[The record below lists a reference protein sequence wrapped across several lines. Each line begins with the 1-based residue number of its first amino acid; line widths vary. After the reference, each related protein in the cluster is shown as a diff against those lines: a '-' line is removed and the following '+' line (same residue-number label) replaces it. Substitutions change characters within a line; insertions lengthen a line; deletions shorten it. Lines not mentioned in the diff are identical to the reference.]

1 MVDPYAAVNRAR
13 LITSPINDKEKSM
26 PTLPLN
32 DSDLLREQAFINAQW
47 CDADDAATLT
57 VTNPA
62 TGEALASVPSMS
74 ASETRR
80 AIEAAEAAWPA
91 WRARTAAERA
101 ALLERWHAL
110 ILENSE
116 DLAVLMTL
124 EQGKPL
130 SEARGETQYGAS
142 FIKWFAEEA
151 RRAYGETIPSP
162 SVDRRIVILK
172 QPVGVCG
179 AITPWNFP
187 IAMITRKCAPALAA
201 GCPIVIK
208 PSELTPLSA
217 LALAVLAERAGFP
230 PGVVNIVT
238 GLPEGIGGE
247 LTSNPTVRKLSFTGS
262 TRVGSLLMRQSA
274 DDIKRLSLELGGNA
288 PLIVFDD
295 ADLELAVAGAMA
307 SKFRNA
313 GQTCVCANRILV
325 QSGIHD
331 RFVAR
336 LATEIEALR
345 CGDGMEEG
353 TTIGP
358 LINDQAVSKV
368 ARHLDDALSHGAERV
383 IGDVPSGQDRFVAP
397 VLLTKVTE
405 AMLVTQEETFG
416 PIAPIMQFEHEEE
429 AIRIANATPFG
440 LAAYFFTESVR
451 RAWRVGEALEFGMVG
466 LNTGSISMEVAP
478 FGGIKQSGLGR
489 EGAHQGLNE
498 YLEEKAFH
506 MGGLN

>member
-1 MVDPYAAVNRAR
+1 
-13 LITSPINDKEKSM
+13 M
-26 PTLPLN
+26 PTLPLS
-32 DSDLLREQAFINAQW
+32 DRDLLRQQAFINAQW

-62 TGEALASVPSMS
+62 TGEALASVPSMG

-162 SVDRRIVILK
+162 NADRRIVILK

-247 LTSNPTVRKLSFTGS
+247 LTANPTVRKLSFTGS

-295 ADLELAVAGAMA
+295 ADLELAVAGAMV

-345 CGDGMEEG
+345 CGDGMQEG

-358 LINDQAVSKV
+358 LINEQAVSKV
-368 ARHLDDALSHGAERV
+368 ARHLDDALSHGAQRIVGE
-383 IGDVPSGQDRFVAP
+383 VPSGQDRFVAP
-397 VLLTKVTE
+397 ILLTKVTE

-416 PIAPIMQFEHEEE
+416 PVAPIIQFDSEDE

-478 FGGIKQSGLGR
+478 FGGMKQSGLGR